1 MTRLLVPDEKV
12 PPWLRG
18 LTANLDGV
26 TRSVEDRG
34 GVTERLLR
42 SMMRNPRSAA
52 VLVLF
57 SGDWSGDPTH
67 HGGIP
72 ADADVLLTQRA
83 ATLRNHSGQIAF
95 PGGVRDDGDE
105 FPVGTAVREAVEET
119 GLDPAGVDL
128 LATLDTFPVPPSGFE
143 VSPVIGY
150 WHDPSEV
157 GVVDLAETARVV
169 RVPLRD
175 VVNPRNRFQVQRP
188 TGIPGRPYRGPAFGV
203 EKMLVW
209 GFTGGLLAAIVEAAG
224 WEIPWD
230 KTDVRDLADE
240 LAKVGQE

>member
-1 MTRLLVPDEKV
+1 MTELLVPAETV

-26 TRSVEDRG
+26 ARAVEDRG
-34 GVTERLLR
+34 GATERALLAL
-42 SMMRNPRSAA
+42 MNNPRPAA

-57 SGDWSGDPTH
+57 SGAWGGDPTH

-83 ATLRNHSGQIAF
+83 ATLRNHSGQVAF
-95 PGGVRDDGDE
+95 PGGARDPGDE
-105 FPVGTAVREAVEET
+105 FPVGTALREAVEET
-119 GLDPAGVDL
+119 GLDPSGVVP
-128 LATLDTFPVPPSGFE
+128 LATLGEFPVPPSGFE
-143 VSPVIGY
+143 VSPVIAY
-150 WHDPSEV
+150 WQNPSDV
-157 GVVDLAETARVV
+157 GVVDLGETARVV
-169 RVPLRD
+169 RVSLRD
-175 VVNPRNRFQVQRP
+175 VVNPRNRFQVQRR
-188 TGIPGRPYRGPAFGV
+188 GIPGRPYKGPAFSL

-209 GFTGGLLAAIVEAAG
+209 GFTGGMLSAIAQAAG

-230 KTDVRDLADE
+230 TTDIRERADE

>member
-1 MTRLLVPDEKV
+1 MTQLLVPVSTV

-95 PGGVRDDGDE
+95 PGGVRDEPSRRPDS
-105 FPVGTAVREAVEET
+105 T
-119 GLDPAGVDL
+119 LPAS
-128 LATLDTFPVPPSGFE
+128 TCWPPS
-143 VSPVIGY
+143 
-150 WHDPSEV
+150 
-157 GVVDLAETARVV
+157 TA
-169 RVPLRD
+169 
-175 VVNPRNRFQVQRP
+175 F
-188 TGIPGRPYRGPAFGV
+188 PYRRRAS
-203 EKMLVW
+203 
-209 GFTGGLLAAIVEAAG
+209 
-224 WEIPWD
+224 
-230 KTDVRDLADE
+230 RCRR
-240 LAKVGQE
+240 